1 MNEENKT
8 NLENT
13 SNNNEVLSNGGVSE
27 VDHNQNDDNIN
38 NIPLNEMEAPGTTL
52 GVNPPSDN
60 ANTINTETN
69 NNQVKSKN
77 NKKKIIITVSII
89 VGVILLA
96 IIAMFIYVKVVF
108 NAGKYLDEK
117 LDEFTTSVTDVFS
130 ALNMNNDQ
138 DIRYSGTFNPT
149 STIAGFEDLSN
160 ATIEFDAVTS
170 LTNNIVDINFDL
182 LNGSTST
189 LNGELYMDNESIV
202 LDSSLYTNPLYM
214 DIDNSSDISQEELM
228 DILGDAEYF
237 VNGFAT
243 YLVTALKDT
252 SLTTE
257 IDGLI
262 AKYTYAV
269 DDNNKEA
276 FASRMNELI
285 NSDERFKELLE
296 EFLGETN
303 PEVNPENIEDLTFY
317 IETSIP
323 SGDVK
328 IFFLVIDDETVFS
341 GEELENGTFRL
352 YAGEEQLAD
361 ITTNGDETTI
371 TMDMDNEGSIDL
383 TYNSNTKEINGT
395 ITSDTTTLKIGS
407 TKDNDNMLYVISLED
422 TYSDVFMEIN
432 ADTSDSAITG
442 HILIRSGEEEI
453 QLDYDINIEYGS
465 NLVSSK
471 TFDNAQNIE
480 YLTEAEQAQI
490 EENLMTAIEPFFSE
504 LIESTT
510 KDAFISDAD
519 EIINGAS
526 SYVMYEQLRSD
537 VPILANNGDTF
548 CVTITELEN
557 ENYIYI
563 NNSYR
568 GKVDVT
574 RVNDTYEY
582 RLTMSDGN
590 YMVINQTLDNI
601 TTDSI
606 TTYNESFTSSEV
618 CLNN

>member
-1 MNEENKT
+1 MEENKT
-8 NLENT
+8 NL
-13 SNNNEVLSNGGVSE
+13 G
-27 VDHNQNDDNIN
+27 NDEATNNIN
-38 NIPLNEMEAPGTTL
+38 VANNASNEIEAPGTTL

-60 ANTINTETN
+60 VNTINNETN
-69 NNQVKSKN
+69 NNQVKPKN
-77 NKKKIIITVSII
+77 NKKKIIIIVSII

-96 IIAMFIYVKVVF
+96 IIAMFIYVKVAF
-108 NAGKYLDEK
+108 KAGKYLDKK
-117 LDEFTTSVTDVFS
+117 LDEFTTSVTEVFS
-130 ALNMNNDQ
+130 ALNMNNNQ
-138 DIRYSGTFNPT
+138 DIRYSGTFKPT
-149 STIAGFEDLSN
+149 SNIATFEGLNN
-160 ATIEFDAVTS
+160 ATIEFDALYS

-182 LNGSTST
+182 LNGTTST
-189 LNGELYMDNESIV
+189 LNGELYIDNETFV
-202 LDSSLYTNPLYM
+202 LDSTLYENPLYM
-214 DIDNSSDISQEELM
+214 DIDNSSEISNEELM
-228 DILGDAEYF
+228 NIISDAEYF

-243 YLVTALKDT
+243 YFVEALKDT
-252 SLTTE
+252 TLTTE
-257 IDGLI
+257 IAGLT
-262 AKYTYAV
+262 AKYTYTI
-269 DDNNKEA
+269 DDTNKEA

-303 PEVNPENIEDLTFY
+303 PEVNPENIDDFTFY

-341 GEELENGTFRL
+341 GEELESGTFRL

-361 ITTNGDETTI
+361 ITTNGDEI
-371 TMDMDNEGSIDL
+371 TFKMDMDNEGSIDII
-383 TYNSNTKEINGT
+383 YNENTKEINGT
-395 ITSDTTTLKIGS
+395 ITFDTATLKIGS
-407 TKDNDNMLYVISLED
+407 TKDNDSMLYIISLED
-422 TYSDVFMEIN
+422 TSSDVFMEIS
-432 ADTSDSAITG
+432 ADTSDTVITG
-442 HILIRSGEEEI
+442 YILIKSGEEEI

-465 NLVSSK
+465 NLVSNK

-504 LIESTT
+504 LIESTA
-510 KDAFISDAD
+510 KDAFISDANH
-519 EIINGAS
+519 IIDRAS

-537 VPILANNGDTF
+537 VPILANNGDAF
-548 CVTITELEN
+548 CVTIAQLEN

-582 RLTMSDGN
+582 HLTMSDGN

>member
-1 MNEENKT
+1 MNEENKN
-8 NLENT
+8 NLENNEAT
-13 SNNNEVLSNGGVSE
+13 NN
-27 VDHNQNDDNIN
+27 VDVANNDA
-38 NIPLNEMEAPGTTL
+38 LNEIEAPGTTL

-60 ANTINTETN
+60 ANTTNNEKN
-69 NNQVKSKN
+69 NNQVTSKN
-77 NKKKIIITVSII
+77 NKKKIIIIVSIV
-89 VGVILLA
+89 VGVIILA
-96 IIAMFIYVKVVF
+96 IIAMFVYVKVVF
-108 NAGKYLDEK
+108 NASKYLDEK
-117 LDEFTTSVTDVFS
+117 LDEFTTSVTEAFS

-138 DIRYSGTFNPT
+138 DIKYSGTFKPT
-149 STIAGFEDLSN
+149 STIEGFEDISN

-182 LNGSTST
+182 LDGSTST
-189 LNGELYMDNESIV
+189 LNGELYMDNETFV

-228 DILGDAEYF
+228 DILRDAEYF

-257 IDGLI
+257 IDGLT

-361 ITTNGDETTI
+361 ITTNGDEI
-371 TMDMDNEGSIDL
+371 TFKMDMDNEGSIDI
-383 TYNSNTKEINGT
+383 TYNENTKEINGT
-395 ITSDTTTLKIGS
+395 IAFDTATLKIAS

-442 HILIRSGEEEI
+442 YILIKSGEEEI
-453 QLDYDINIEYGS
+453 RLDYDINIEYGS

-504 LIESTT
+504 LIESTA
-510 KDAFISDAD
+510 KDAFISDANH
-519 EIINGAS
+519 IIDRAS

-548 CVTITELEN
+548 CVTIAQLEN